1 MEHVLHFQTHGFKTR
16 QNYSSL
22 QSDGLGDSWGE
33 LAVPHLLAKFVFTE
47 LKNPGWVGLKAD
59 ELADKCK
66 PYALEA
72 RAHWKRLKVSHV
84 RGGVDNG
91 RTLAKDKWC
100 DGLLFVAQDECMRE
114 RLRLNRAVTRLAIL
128 AFVRATC
135 SRSGAFGRDW
145 FDRAGLQLQWVGQRV
160 KVTSW

>member
-1 MEHVLHFQTHGFKTR
+1 M
-16 QNYSSL
+16 
-22 QSDGLGDSWGE
+22 DGLGDTWGDL
-33 LAVPHLLAKFVFTE
+33 LAVPYLLAKFVFTE
-47 LKNPGWVGLKAD
+47 LKYPGWVGLKAD
-59 ELADKCK
+59 ELSAKCK

-91 RTLAKDKWC
+91 RTLSKDKWC

-114 RLRLNRAVTRLAIL
+114 RLRFNRAVTRLAIL

-135 SRSGAFGRDW
+135 SRSGAFARDW
-145 FDRAGLQLQWVGQRV
+145 FDRAGLQLQWARQWV
-160 KVTSW
+160 KVASW